1 MADRF
6 GAVLP
11 LLSFG
16 LFLPHVGFFLDRL
29 RQFSEHNL
37 MPLDNRE
44 GARSFGVG
52 FWGLLIGGGPWGRP
66 CHWVHHLV
74 ASVPWYQQIRL
85 HFYIKGLL
93 TETQK
98 RQFLL
103 QPVVGYP
110 KLLLRLWTEPN
121 RFAAQRHTAV

>member
-1 MADRF
+1 
-6 GAVLP
+6 
-11 LLSFG
+11 
-16 LFLPHVGFFLDRL
+16 
-29 RQFSEHNL
+29 

-52 FWGLLIGGGPWGRP
+52 FWGLLIGGGPWGQP

-85 HFYIKGLL
+85 HFYIQGLL